1 MANHVV
7 PCFLLDAWQY
17 CSHFKFHEWM
27 DLWNSG
33 SSAWCHIK
41 ARPTIAFQLPE
52 ATFLL
57 FHVTF
62 FSVFLHVGCS
72 LESPVDS
79 SPKYYCVDLRDSESG
94 SLGEIQPSVAFKAPG
109 NFTVDPNDL
118 ILWLPLDFGMLS
130 RPKQQKRWCPFSRT
144 SDDLEVSCI

>member
-1 MANHVV
+1 ML
-7 PCFLLDAWQY
+7 F
-17 CSHFKFHEWM
+17 S
-27 DLWNSG
+27 
-33 SSAWCHIK
+33 
-41 ARPTIAFQLPE
+41 LPE

-94 SLGEIQPSVAFKAPG
+94 SLGEIQPSVAFKTPD
-109 NFTVDPNDL
+109 NSTVDPNDL

>member
-1 MANHVV
+1 ML
-7 PCFLLDAWQY
+7 F
-17 CSHFKFHEWM
+17 S
-27 DLWNSG
+27 
-33 SSAWCHIK
+33 
-41 ARPTIAFQLPE
+41 LPE

-94 SLGEIQPSVAFKAPG
+94 SLGEIQPSVAFKAPD
-109 NFTVDPNDL
+109 NSTVDPNDL
-118 ILWLPLDFGMLS
+118 IL
-130 RPKQQKRWCPFSRT
+130 
-144 SDDLEVSCI
+144 